1 MNMGKMDK
9 GKMNKGKIIIVGLG
23 PGDDRYV
30 TAHTVSVIE
39 SVPNRFVRTRHHP
52 SAHLVPEAQ
61 SFDHLYE
68 QADSFDEVY
77 REIASH
83 LLAQTDQGDDLVYA
97 VPGSPLILER
107 TVALLRSEHPDRCV
121 IHPAMSFLDL
131 LYARLGIDPVE
142 TGVKLVDGHQF
153 AVAAAGYTGPMIVA
167 HTHADWVL
175 SEIKLAAEEADGSE
189 PVAICQRLGTAQEQ
203 IVWTTWED
211 LDRSVTADHLTS
223 LWIPGL
229 GTPVGAE
236 YLRFHELT
244 RTLREQCP
252 WDIEQTHQSLIPHL
266 IEETYEVVDAI
277 GGLNSDDP
285 ATDEHLIEEL
295 GDLLYQIEFHARIA
309 EEQGRFTIADVAR
322 GIHDKL
328 VRRHPHVFPPEPHS
342 LAGGES
348 VGTENLLHNP
358 TDSAG
363 VLANWEEIKKLEKG
377 RTSIF
382 EGIPAGL
389 PALAYARKLQSKAS
403 KMGFDWPDRHGPLAK
418 IAEETAEVEAAV
430 SAGDSEGVTDELG
443 DLLFSVVNL
452 ARHLDVEPES
462 ALRSA
467 ANRFRERASIVE
479 QLAAETGINLATA
492 PLATLEEL
500 WETAK
505 LKGSGS

>member
-1 MNMGKMDK
+1 MST
-9 GKMNKGKIIIVGLG
+9 GKIIVVGLG
-23 PGDDRYV
+23 PGDDRFV
-30 TAHTVSVIE
+30 TTHTLSLIE
-39 SVPNRFVRTRHHP
+39 SVPNRFVRTRRHP
-52 SAHLVPEAQ
+52 CAHLVAGAQ

-77 REIASH
+77 REISSH
-83 LLAQTDQGDDLVYA
+83 LLAQADQGHDVLYA

-107 TVALLRSEHPDRCV
+107 TVAALRAHHKDRCV
-121 IHPAMSFLDL
+121 IHPAISFLDL
-131 LYARLGIDPVE
+131 LYDRLEIDPVE

-153 AVAAAGYTGPMIVA
+153 AVAAAGYAGPMIVA

-175 SEIKLAAEEADGSE
+175 SEIKLAVEDADGSE
-189 PVAICQRLGTAQEQ
+189 PVAICQRLGTAEEQ

-211 LDRSVTADHLTS
+211 LDRSVSADHLTS

-229 GTPVGAE
+229 GQPVGAE
-236 YLRFHELT
+236 YLRFHQLT

-277 GGLNSDDP
+277 GGLNSEDP
-285 ATDEHLIEEL
+285 DTDEHLIEEL

-328 VRRHPHVFPPEPHS
+328 VRRHPHVFPPTADDPS
-342 LAGGES
+342 AASASILA
-348 VGTENLLHNP
+348 HP
-358 TDSAG
+358 TDSAA
-363 VLANWEEIKKLEKG
+363 VLANWEEIKKAEKG

-430 SAGDSEGVTDELG
+430 AAGDPTATADEVG

-452 ARHLDVEPES
+452 ARHLNVDPES
-462 ALRSA
+462 ALRFA
-467 ANRFRERASIVE
+467 AHRFRERATIVE
-479 QLAAETGINLATA
+479 QLAAASGINLATA
-492 PLATLEEL
+492 PLTTLEDL
-500 WETAK
+500 WQTAK
-505 LKGSGS
+505 QSGSHS